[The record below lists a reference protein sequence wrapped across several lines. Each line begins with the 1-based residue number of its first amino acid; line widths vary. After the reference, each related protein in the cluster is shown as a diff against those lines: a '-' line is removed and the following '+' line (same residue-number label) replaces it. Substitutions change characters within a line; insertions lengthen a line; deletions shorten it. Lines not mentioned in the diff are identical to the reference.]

1 MKRKAPKDVN
11 LPEYDVIKIGE
22 WIFEVKSVRAL
33 KVGIDGVYGDEYSA
47 IANIDI
53 IDGKA
58 YINSTI
64 GTFTRS
70 CFRTIFNYVKSRGIK
85 VINYK
90 RIKNLK
96 DKPKT
101 VNR

>member
-1 MKRKAPKDVN
+1 MKNKLPKEVQT
-11 LPEYDVIKIGE
+11 PEYKVIKIGE
-22 WIFEVKSVRAL
+22 WLFEVKTVRAL
-33 KVGIDGVYGDEYSA
+33 KVGINGVYGDEYSA

-58 YINSTI
+58 HINSTI
-64 GTFTRS
+64 GTFTRK

-101 VNR
+101 VVK